1 MVHMKTNQVSVSLW
15 NVKGLYG
22 EDWQKGPIL
31 PLDWFFRVKSNRS
44 YEFLDE
50 NNTNARQHIV
60 NKLDQEVVNN
70 FDQFII
76 KRSGS
81 KRKPT
86 SKGKVAKHQF
96 LNQMFSIA
104 QE

>member
-1 MVHMKTNQVSVSLW
+1 MVHMKTNHYKCQFLSGMLRACMVKIGNKVQFCHRIGFSDLSL
-15 NVKGLYG
+15 
-22 EDWQKGPIL
+22 
-31 PLDWFFRVKSNRS
+31 
-44 YEFLDE
+44 EFLDE

>member
-1 MVHMKTNQVSVSLW
+1 MVHVKTNHYESQFVSGMLRACIVKIGNKVQFCHRIGFSELSL
-15 NVKGLYG
+15 
-22 EDWQKGPIL
+22 
-31 PLDWFFRVKSNRS
+31 
-44 YEFLDE
+44 EFLDE

-81 KRKPT
+81 KRKLT
-86 SKGKVAKHQF
+86 SKGKEAKHHQF

>member
-1 MVHMKTNQVSVSLW
+1 MVKIGNKVQFCHRIGFSDLSL
-15 NVKGLYG
+15 
-22 EDWQKGPIL
+22 
-31 PLDWFFRVKSNRS
+31 
-44 YEFLDE
+44 EFLDE

>member
-1 MVHMKTNQVSVSLW
+1 MYS
-15 NVKGLYG
+15 
-22 EDWQKGPIL
+22 EDLQQGPIL

-60 NKLDQEVVNN
+60 TKLDQEVVKN

-81 KRKPT
+81 KRKLT
-86 SKGKVAKHQF
+86 SKGKEAKHHQF

>member
-1 MVHMKTNQVSVSLW
+1 MSVSLW
-15 NVKGLYG
+15 NVKGLYS
-22 EDWQKGPIL
+22 EDWQQGPIL
-31 PLDWFFRVKSNRS
+31 PSDWFYRVKPNRS
-44 YEFLDE
+44 YEFIDE
-50 NNTNARQHIV
+50 NNANARQHIV
-60 NKLDQEVVNN
+60 TKLDQEVVNN

-81 KRKPT
+81 KRKLT
-86 SKGKVAKHQF
+86 NKGKEAKHHQF